1 MKRII
6 IAIIALFAIVN
17 CGTPPEHVLEG
28 KIDTLGLSQNQYLY
42 LYKLENQQYIPI
54 DSTVVG
60 EEGKFSLDIMEA
72 KNGIYHFGSSLRN
85 TIPIVLNEEAK
96 KLEITINNNQQV
108 SLDYDVKGSQ
118 ASEQI
123 ALFSGEVYKMM
134 MLNQKLRQNAE
145 NIDPTNFAAQ
155 QELQNEFGVASKK
168 FLEFRDQFIADNKGS
183 EALIAVI
190 QQINPEEEMDLFK
203 EVVND
208 LNKTMPNTS
217 YAKDLNDYLSKKEAE
232 AAKAKEMSKL
242 TEIGMMAPELDFPG
256 IDGTNVKLSSLR
268 GKVVLIDFWASW
280 CKPCRAENP
289 NVVRAY
295 QKYKSKGFEVFSFS
309 LDKNKAQWI
318 SAIEQDGLV
327 WNSHA
332 SDLKQWQT
340 AALPL
345 YGFRGIP
352 FTVLIDREGKI
363 IAKNLRGPALEAKLN
378 EVL

>member
-1 MKRII
+1 
-6 IAIIALFAIVN
+6 
-17 CGTPPEHVLEG
+17 
-28 KIDTLGLSQNQYLY
+28 
-42 LYKLENQQYIPI
+42 
-54 DSTVVG
+54 
-60 EEGKFSLDIMEA
+60 MEA